1 MQCWDEQG
9 RLTVDFTTRL
19 ARVLGFRRLDGTAGS
34 LMDTNLTQGE
44 AFVVFQQETVFNHI
58 SGDTTLPTITVS
70 GNTISWTYSGA
81 QTQYHTNVKGTMFY
95 GIR

>member
-1 MQCWDEQG
+1 
-9 RLTVDFTTRL
+9 
-19 ARVLGFRRLDGTAGS
+19 
-34 LMDTNLTQGE
+34 
-44 AFVVFQQETVFNHI
+44 VVFQQETVFNHI
-58 SGDTTLPTITVS
+58 SGDTALPTITVS